1 MDRSRNR
8 TDRPYPSERAVA
20 PIIGVSLLIGITVI
34 LAAVVGAVVLGLGV
48 GPADAPRATLSFDVV
63 EDEVVVIH
71 EGGVELSTEEIVIRD
86 TNGTEYE
93 LDSDLVTG
101 EQTTVVDAGGDPLD
115 LNTTDVDR
123 LTVVWR
129 GADDEQVLATF
140 RP

>member
-8 TDRPYPSERAVA
+8 TDRQYPSERAVA
-20 PIIGVSLLIGITVI
+20 PIIGVTLLIGITVI

-63 EDEVVVIH
+63 GDEVVVIH
-71 EGGVELSTEEIVIRD
+71 EGGAELSTEEIVIRD
-86 TNGTEYE
+86 TDGTEYE